1 MTYKETLEKAKQNGI
16 GALELKIAD
25 MVDIYLTD
33 IDEKLS
39 DEEFESLCDIV
50 NDKLQSMGGEI
61 PYTLYDV
68 VEEAFEENAATEQAK
83 KAAAPKAEK
92 EKTKKKRMSY
102 FEKQEWETIE
112 DEIAKLEEDIETI
125 ETQMQ
130 ENASDY
136 GKLAELQR
144 SLDAANE
151 TLLEKYERYEYLSDL
166 AE

>member
-68 VEEAFEENAATEQAK
+68 VEEAFEENYSKMFSEADLVLDELDYEETKDGISVDKFIFDDYQKDTYVNIKFIDNNDEDDVRSYK
-83 KAAAPKAEK
+83 MVGEDDEK
-92 EKTKKKRMSY
+92 IY
-102 FEKQEWETIE
+102 FEFI
-112 DEIAKLEEDIETI
+112 
-125 ETQMQ
+125 
-130 ENASDY
+130 
-136 GKLAELQR
+136 G
-144 SLDAANE
+144 
-151 TLLEKYERYEYLSDL
+151 
-166 AE
+166 

>member
-68 VEEAFEENAATEQAK
+68 VEEAFEENYSKKLSEADLVLDELDYEETEDGISVDKFIFDDYQK
-83 KAAAPKAEK
+83 DTYVNIKFIDNNDEDDVRSYKMVGEDDEK
-92 EKTKKKRMSY
+92 IY
-102 FEKQEWETIE
+102 FEYI
-112 DEIAKLEEDIETI
+112 
-125 ETQMQ
+125 
-130 ENASDY
+130 
-136 GKLAELQR
+136 G
-144 SLDAANE
+144 
-151 TLLEKYERYEYLSDL
+151 
-166 AE
+166 

>member
-25 MVDIYLTD
+25 MVNTYLTD

-68 VEEAFEENAATEQAK
+68 VEEAFEENYSKMFSEADLVLDELDYEETEDGISVDKFIFDDYQK
-83 KAAAPKAEK
+83 DTYVNIKFIDNNDEDDVRSYKMVGEDDEK
-92 EKTKKKRMSY
+92 IY
-102 FEKQEWETIE
+102 FEYI
-112 DEIAKLEEDIETI
+112 
-125 ETQMQ
+125 
-130 ENASDY
+130 
-136 GKLAELQR
+136 G
-144 SLDAANE
+144 
-151 TLLEKYERYEYLSDL
+151 
-166 AE
+166 